1 MLQAQHLCYNTPE
14 GAAEKDVAMT
24 LHPLSL
30 VPQSH
35 TPEVPGLAYYSS
47 QTAAAL
53 PPRIAQTAT
62 PSRSA
67 EALAQMYGY
76 YTPAD

>member
-1 MLQAQHLCYNTPE
+1 
-14 GAAEKDVAMT
+14 MT

-30 VPQSH
+30 APQSRAA
-35 TPEVPGLAYYSS
+35 EVPGLAYYSS
-47 QTAAAL
+47 QTATAL
-53 PPRIAQTAT
+53 PPRIAMPQ
-62 PSRSA
+62 PSSRAA